1 MNRQN
6 SARTRPGRGR
16 TTTIAAGALS
26 AALLLAQGASAATV
40 QLLPHRAVYE
50 LAARPGNGFGSSGS
64 VRGLLTY
71 EISDGCDG
79 WSVNQKAGIDLSPP
93 DGDSV
98 RFEWSQA
105 TWEAKDSTTYRYMI
119 KESQG
124 GGEGTQRRGELR
136 FDQPGGE
143 GTLTTELP
151 GRSESRV
158 QSALLPVQHTLS
170 LIERAAAGDL
180 VFYTSIFD
188 ATVDQEPVEISAG
201 FGPASDGWATGGGK
215 FAPLEKVKSR
225 HVDFAFFVADLP
237 DGTPDFE
244 QSIQLYDNGVIGEV
258 SFEFAGLQ
266 VEGTLRKLEM
276 LEPQNCE

>member
-1 MNRQN
+1 M
-6 SARTRPGRGR
+6 RPGKGR
-16 TTTIAAGALS
+16 RVIIAAGLLAGGLSIGFVQS
-26 AALLLAQGASAATV
+26 AAAAAV
-40 QLLPHRAVYE
+40 QLVPHRAIYE
-50 LAARPGNGFGSSGS
+50 LSARPGNGFGSSGA

-93 DGDSV
+93 EGDSV

-105 TWEAKDSTTYRYMI
+105 TWEAKDATAYRYVI
-119 KESQG
+119 KEGQA
-124 GGEGTQRRGELR
+124 GGEATQRRGELR
-136 FDQPGGE
+136 YDKPGGE

-158 QSALLPVQHTLS
+158 PSALLPVQHTKS
-170 LIERAAAGDL
+170 LIEHADAGDPI
-180 VFYTSIFD
+180 FYASIFD
-188 ATVDQEPVEISAG
+188 ATVDEKPVEISASI
-201 FGPASDGWATGGGK
+201 GPASAGWSTRGGK
-215 FAPLEKVKSR
+215 FAPLENVKSR

-258 SFEFAGLQ
+258 NFEFAGLQ

-276 LEPQNCE
+276 LEPQGCE

>member
-6 SARTRPGRGR
+6 SARKRPGQGR
-16 TTTIAAGALS
+16 HVTIAAGALS
-26 AALLLAQGASAATV
+26 AALLLAHGATAATV

-50 LAARPGNGFGSSGS
+50 LAARPGNGFGSNGS

-93 DGDSV
+93 EGDAV

-105 TWEAKDSTTYRYMI
+105 TWEAKDSSTYRYVI
-119 KESQG
+119 KESQA

-136 FDQPGGE
+136 YDKPGGD

-158 QSALLPVQHTLS
+158 RSALLPVQHTLS
-170 LIERAAAGDL
+170 LIEHADAGDV
-180 VFYTSIFD
+180 VFYASIFD
-188 ATVDQEPVEISAG
+188 ATVDQEPVEISASI
-201 FGPASDGWATGGGK
+201 GPANDAWNTRGGK

-258 SFEFAGLQ
+258 NFEFAGLQ

-276 LEPQNCE
+276 LKPQNCE

>member
-1 MNRQN
+1 M
-6 SARTRPGRGR
+6 RPSRGR
-16 TTTIAAGALS
+16 RAIITVSVLSGTFAGALALVQS
-26 AALLLAQGASAATV
+26 AAAATV
-40 QLLPHRAVYE
+40 QLLPHRAIYE
-50 LAARPGNGFGSSGS
+50 LSARPGNGFGSSGS

-93 DGDSV
+93 EGDSV

-105 TWEAKDSTTYRYMI
+105 TWEAKDSTAYRYVI
-119 KESQG
+119 KEGQA
-124 GGEGTQRRGELR
+124 GGEATQRRGELR
-136 FDQPGGE
+136 YGKPGAE

-158 QSALLPVQHTLS
+158 PSALLPVQHTKS
-170 LIERAAAGDL
+170 LIEHAAAGDPI
-180 VFYTSIFD
+180 FYASIFD
-188 ATVDQEPVEISAG
+188 ATVDERPVEISASI
-201 FGPASDGWATGGGK
+201 GPASAGWATRGGK
-215 FAPLEKVKSR
+215 FAPLENVKSR
-225 HVDFAFFVADLP
+225 HVDFAFFVDDLP

-258 SFEFAGLQ
+258 NFEFAGLQ

-276 LEPQNCE
+276 LEPQGCE

>member
-1 MNRQN
+1 MRSGMGRQI
-6 SARTRPGRGR
+6 A
-16 TTTIAAGALS
+16 IAAGVLSGALAFAHG
-26 AALLLAQGASAATV
+26 AAAATV
-40 QLLPHRAVYE
+40 QLVPHRAIYE
-50 LAARPGNGFGSSGS
+50 LSARPGNGFGSSGS

-93 DGDSV
+93 EGDAV

-105 TWEAKDSTTYRYMI
+105 TWESKDATSYRYVI
-119 KESQG
+119 KEGQAGS
-124 GGEGTQRRGELR
+124 EGTQRRGELR
-136 FDQPGGE
+136 YDKSGGE

-158 QSALLPVQHTLS
+158 PAALLPVQHTKS
-170 LIERAAAGDL
+170 LIEHAAAGDPI
-180 VFYTSIFD
+180 FYASIFD
-188 ATVDQEPVEISAG
+188 ATVDQKPVEISASI
-201 FGPASDGWATGGGK
+201 GPAGTGWATRGGK

-258 SFEFAGLQ
+258 NFEFAGLQ

-276 LEPQNCE
+276 LEPQGCE

>member
-1 MNRQN
+1 MGH
-6 SARTRPGRGR
+6 SK
-16 TTTIAAGALS
+16 TIAAGALS
-26 AALLLAQGASAATV
+26 AVLAFAPAATAATV
-40 QLLPHRAVYE
+40 QLVPHRAVYE
-50 LAARPGNGFGSSGS
+50 LSARPGSGFGSSGS

-93 DGDSV
+93 EGDSV

-105 TWEAKDSTTYRYMI
+105 TWEAKDSSSYRYVI
-119 KESQG
+119 KEGQA
-124 GGEGTQRRGELR
+124 GGEGSQRRGELR
-136 FDQPGGE
+136 YDKPGGE

-158 QSALLPVQHTLS
+158 RSALLPVQHTKS
-170 LIERAAAGDL
+170 LIEHAVAGDV
-180 VFYTSIFD
+180 VFYASIFD
-188 ATVDQEPVEISAG
+188 ATVDQEPVEISASI
-201 FGPASDGWATGGGK
+201 GPAGTGWATRGGK

-225 HVDFAFFVADLP
+225 HVDFAFFVEDLP

-258 SFEFAGLQ
+258 NFEFAGLQ

-276 LEPQNCE
+276 LEPQGCE